1 MIKLHTLDNKA
12 IYLNFL
18 YMESFTSQSEVET
31 LIRLR
36 GGKTYVVKESPE
48 EIMQAIEDYN
58 RMQSAGW
65 GVNVLHCE
73 DAL

>member
-1 MIKLHTLDNKA
+1 MIKSHTPDGKA
-12 IYLNFL
+12 IYLNDL
-18 YMESFTSQSEVET
+18 YMESFTSQSEVDT
-31 LIRLR
+31 LLRLR

-48 EIMQAIEDYN
+48 EIIQAIEDYN

-65 GVNVLHCE
+65 GVNVLHYE